1 MKRSVDPAARTP
13 DRIAADVFLTRA
25 KKLEGMGK
33 HAEAHELRTR
43 ARQLV
48 GDVTGGSRES
58 MRGRGQ
64 RVLPCLRVSRAECCL
79 RNATDLFSILEN
91 LE

>member
-1 MKRSVDPAARTP
+1 MKRTVDPAARTP

-58 MRGRGQ
+58 TRGEGATCPAMFARVAR
-64 RVLPCLRVSRAECCL
+64 RVLSTQ
-79 RNATDLFSILEN
+79 RN
-91 LE
+91 

>member
-43 ARQLV
+43 AGQLV
-48 GDVTGGSRES
+48 GDVTVRSRES
-58 MRGRGQ
+58 TRGEGQ
-64 RVLPCLRVSRAECCL
+64 RVPPRLRVSRAECCL
-79 RNATDLFSILEN
+79 RNATGLFSVLEK